1 MESKYG
7 KLMWTDLTIQDFKN
21 AERSEA
27 SASSSGF
34 GELFQDG
41 FCRYK
46 IERIAHSVF
55 HRRPT
60 PIILRFY
67 IKFHVETLMQ

>member
-21 AERSEA
+21 DESSEA

-34 GELFQDG
+34 GELFEDS
-41 FCRYK
+41 FYRYK
-46 IERIAHSVF
+46 IERIAHAVF
-55 HRRPT
+55 LQT
-60 PIILRFY
+60 PNSNNPAL
-67 IKFHVETLMQ
+67 